1 MAGAFSFLEVDVGNQ
16 GGVLILV
23 ILVAAA
29 LMCGALPVMGA
40 VTAVAEGDN
49 GGLLII
55 PFIGV
60 CLLLLA
66 LLVMRILPE
75 ADPHEMIRREEL
87 KEARHQAALREYDE
101 Q

>member
-1 MAGAFSFLEVDVGNQ
+1 MLLLA
-16 GGVLILV
+16 
-23 ILVAAA
+23 AAA

-60 CLLLLA
+60 CLLLVA
-66 LLVMRILPE
+66 LLVMRVLPE
-75 ADPHEMIRREEL
+75 ANPLDAIHEAEI
-87 KEARHQAALREYDE
+87 KDAQHKAALRKIN
-101 Q
+101 QG

>member
-1 MAGAFSFLEVDVGNQ
+1 MASAFSFLEVDVGNQ
-16 GGVLILV
+16 GGVSILV
-23 ILVAAA
+23 ILVIAA

-60 CLLLLA
+60 CLVLLA
-66 LLVMRILPE
+66 LFIASRIPAMSDAE
-75 ADPHEMIRREEL
+75 FIRQQKIADAEH
-87 KEARHQAALREYDE
+87 EARLREINN